1 MFPRVLVCQ
10 LDYHKCLLTPKISAQ
25 DSHYLRKLRTNLLG
39 IYCANEDIIH
49 CFFYD
54 DSVGG
59 AGPNEVISLLNYQL
73 RHFQEKHGKYDQ
85 LIVWSDNA
93 PGQFKECYL
102 FFYLDYLVK
111 TGQFLR
117 VDLKFLLE
125 GHSYSICDRR
135 FGAIQQFFDK
145 QERIEIPQQWA
156 MKLKCSPLKNI
167 EVHWVTVDMIMNY
180 KSFLRMHYVP
190 RSEDVNNEKLEVR
203 KVSWINFGVGEI
215 VDTEGK
221 LTLEHHRGTAFVR
234 FKMDPNERPRIV
246 SFIKKKQ
253 MLELNPESLVPVRNK
268 QKPINN
274 LVKESCEKLARK
286 YLSENAQGFY
296 ASLRAAS
303 NDDGSCSDDD

>member
-10 LDYHKCLLTPKISAQ
+10 LDYHKCLPTPKISAQ
-25 DSHYLRKLRTNLLG
+25 DSHFSRKLRTNLLG
-39 IYCANEDIIH
+39 IYCANEDILH

-73 RHFQEKHGKYDQ
+73 HRFQEKYGKFDQ

-93 PGQFKECYL
+93 PGQFKQCFF

-111 TGQFLR
+111 TGQFAR

-135 FGAIQQFFDK
+135 FGSIQQFFDK
-145 QERIEIPQQWA
+145 QERVEIPRQWA
-156 MKLKCSPLKNI
+156 MKLKRSPLKNI
-167 EVHWVTVDMIMNY
+167 EVHWVTMDMIMDY
-180 KSFLRMHYVP
+180 KSFLRMHYVS

-203 KVSWINFGVGEI
+203 KLASLNFGIGEI
-215 VDTEGK
+215 TDSEGK
-221 LTLEHHRGTAFVR
+221 LTLAHHRGTAFVR
-234 FKMDPNERPRIV
+234 FKMDTKERPRIV
-246 SFIKKKQ
+246 SFVKKTQ
-253 MLELNPESLVPVRNK
+253 MKELNPESLVPVRQE

-274 LVKESCEKLARK
+274 LVIENCKKLARK
-286 YLSENAQGFY
+286 YLSENAQQFY
-296 ASLRAAS
+296 ASLRA
-303 NDDGSCSDDD
+303 DGDDDTVCADDD